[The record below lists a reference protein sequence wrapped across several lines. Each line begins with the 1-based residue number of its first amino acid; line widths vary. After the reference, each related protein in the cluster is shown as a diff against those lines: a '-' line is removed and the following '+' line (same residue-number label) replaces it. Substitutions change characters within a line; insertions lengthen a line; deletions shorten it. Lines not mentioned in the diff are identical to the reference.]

1 MSLFRPAFAVLGLI
15 LVILA
20 LLMLLPLTML
30 VVGDAPD
37 STAFLISSSITALTG
52 LLLYFF
58 NQGTLRHL
66 TARKVFLITATNWIG
81 VAAFAGIPFH
91 LSNLHLSITNAVF
104 ESVSGITTTG
114 STVLKGLD
122 GLPRDILLWRSIT
135 QWLGGIGIVAMAVVI
150 LPFLRVGGMRL
161 FKTESSD
168 WSDKATPQI
177 RVQIQYLVIV
187 YLILTFLCLSYY
199 WVFGMTFFD
208 AVNHAMTTVSTGGYS
223 THDSS
228 IGFYHSRPMLWGSVV
243 FMALS
248 GIPFTIYVN
257 FLISRRFSFVGD
269 AQVKFYFKLLGIA
282 GISMG
287 LYLYFTGSMDFMTS
301 LLHGFLNTA
310 SIMTTTGYVSD
321 DYGKWGAAA
330 LAVFFFLTFVGGCSG
345 STSGGLKVF
354 RFQLFWLYLRE
365 QFVRSVHPNA
375 IITLE
380 YNNRRVT
387 EDVIKSSIAFMYM
400 AMWSYAA
407 ITIVLSLCG
416 LDLVTSTTGAM
427 TALMNVGP
435 GLGEIIG
442 PSGNFQTLPDVAKW
456 VLSFGML
463 LGRLEYLTLYILFTP
478 MYWRN

>member
-1 MSLFRPAFAVLGLI
+1 MGLI

-20 LLMLLPLTML
+20 MLMLLPLVLLIT
-30 VVGDAPD
+30 GDAPD
-37 STAFLISSSITALTG
+37 SKVFLASSSITAVTG
-52 LLLYFF
+52 LLLFFF
-58 NQGTLRHL
+58 NRGSLRHL
-66 TARKVFLITATNWIG
+66 TTRKVFMITATNWIG

-91 LSNLHLSITNAVF
+91 FSFLHLSITDAVF

-114 STVLKGLD
+114 STVLTGLD
-122 GLPRDILLWRSIT
+122 SLPLDILLWRSIT
-135 QWLGGIGIVAMAVVI
+135 QWLGGIGIIAMAIMI

-177 RVQIQYLVIV
+177 RVQLQYLVIV
-187 YLILTFLCLSYY
+187 YLILSFLCMAYY
-199 WVFGMTFFD
+199 WACGMSLFD
-208 AVNHAMTTVSTGGYS
+208 AVCHAMTTLSTGGYS

-228 IGFYHSRPMLWGSVV
+228 IGFYQSKPILWGSVL

-248 GIPFTIYVN
+248 GIPFMIYVHVLVN
-257 FLISRRFSFVGD
+257 RRFSLTMD
-269 AQVKFYFKLLGIA
+269 AQVKFYFQLLCLA
-282 GISMG
+282 GVSMG
-287 LYLYFTGSMDFMTS
+287 LYRYFTGPADLMTA
-301 LLHGFLNTA
+301 LLHGFLNTT
-310 SIMTTTGYVSD
+310 SIMTTTGYVST
-321 DYGKWGAAA
+321 DYANWGAGA
-330 LAVFFFLTFVGGCSG
+330 LAIVFFLTFVGGCSG
-345 STSGGLKVF
+345 STSGGIKVF
-354 RFQLFWLYLRE
+354 RFQLFWLYLKE

-400 AMWSYAA
+400 AMWSYAM
-407 ITIVLSLCG
+407 ITIILSLCG
-416 LDLVTSTTGAM
+416 LDLVTSTTGAL

-435 GLGEIIG
+435 GLGDIIG
-442 PSGNFQTLPDVAKW
+442 PTGNFQSLPEVAKW

-463 LGRLEYLTLYILFTP
+463 LGRLEYLTLYVLLTP

>member
-20 LLMLLPLTML
+20 LLMLLPLALL
-30 VVGDAPD
+30 VVDDAPD
-37 STAFLISSSITALTG
+37 SGAFLVSSAITGITG

-58 NQGTLRHL
+58 NRGTLRHL
-66 TARKVFLITATNWIG
+66 TTRKVFMITATNWIG
-81 VAAFAGIPFH
+81 TSAFASIPFH
-91 LSNLHLSITNAVF
+91 LSQLRLSVTNAFF

-114 STVLKGLD
+114 STVLQGLD
-122 GLPRDILLWRSIT
+122 SLPRDILLWRSIT
-135 QWLGGIGIVAMAVVI
+135 QWLGGIGIVAMAVMI

-177 RVQIQYLVIV
+177 RVQLQYLVMV
-187 YLILTFLCLSYY
+187 YLILTIMCLSYY
-199 WVFGMTFFD
+199 WAFGMSLFE

-228 IGFYHSRPMLWGSVV
+228 IGFYQSRPILWGSVL

-248 GIPFTIYVN
+248 GIPFTLYVH
-257 FLISRRFSFVGD
+257 FLISRRFSLVAD
-269 AQVKFYFKLLGIA
+269 AQVKFYFQLLCIA
-282 GISMG
+282 GVAMG
-287 LYLYFTGSMDFMTS
+287 LYLYFTAPMNLMTA
-301 LLHGFLNTA
+301 LLHGFLNTT
-310 SIMTTTGYVSD
+310 SIMTTTGYVST
-321 DYGKWGAAA
+321 DYGKWGSGAIAM
-330 LAVFFFLTFVGGCSG
+330 FFFLTFVGGCSG
-345 STSGGLKVF
+345 STSGGIKVF

-365 QFVRSVHPNA
+365 QFARSVHPNA

-400 AMWSYAA
+400 AMWSYAM
-407 ITIVLSLCG
+407 ITIILGLCG
-416 LDLVTSTTGAM
+416 LDLVTSTTGAL

-435 GLGEIIG
+435 GLGDIVG
-442 PSGNFQTLPDVAKW
+442 PAGSFQSLPDVAKW

-463 LGRLEYLTLYILFTP
+463 LGRLEYLTLYILLTP
-478 MYWRN
+478 MYWRS

>member
-1 MSLFRPAFAVLGLI
+1 MSLFRPAFAILGLI

-20 LLMLLPLTML
+20 LLMLLPLIMIL
-30 VVGDAPD
+30 VGDAPD
-37 STAFLISSSITALTG
+37 SRIFLISSCITAVTG

-58 NQGTLRHL
+58 NRGTLRHL
-66 TARKVFLITATNWIG
+66 TTRKVFLITATNWIG
-81 VAAFAGIPFH
+81 VATFAGIPFH
-91 LSNLHLSITNAVF
+91 LSELHLSITDAVF

-114 STVLKGLD
+114 STVLHGLD
-122 GLPRDILLWRSIT
+122 TLPRDILLWRSIT
-135 QWLGGIGIVAMAVVI
+135 QWLGGIGIVAMAVMI

-161 FKTESSD
+161 FKSESSD

-177 RVQIQYLVIV
+177 RVQLQYLVIV
-187 YLILTFLCLSYY
+187 YLILSFLCMSYY
-199 WVFGMTFFD
+199 WICGMSFFD
-208 AVNHAMTTVSTGGYS
+208 AVNHAMTTLSTGGYS

-228 IGFYHSRPMLWGSVV
+228 IGFYQSKPLLWGSVL

-248 GIPFTIYVN
+248 GIPFMIYVHI
-257 FLISRRFSFVGD
+257 LINRRFSFAMD
-269 AQVKFYFKLLGIA
+269 AQVKFYFQLLGIA
-282 GISMG
+282 GVTMG
-287 LYLYFTGSMDFMTS
+287 LYLYFTEQMDLFTAMV
-301 LLHGFLNTA
+301 HGFLNTT

-321 DYGKWGAAA
+321 DFGKWGPGAI
-330 LAVFFFLTFVGGCSG
+330 AVFFFLTFVGGCSG
-345 STSGGLKVF
+345 STSGGIKVF

-400 AMWSYAA
+400 AMWSYAM
-407 ITIVLSLCG
+407 ITIILSLCG
-416 LDLVTSTTGAM
+416 LDLVTSNTGAV

-435 GLGEIIG
+435 GLGDVVG
-442 PSGNFQTLPDVAKW
+442 PSGNFQTLPDIAKW

-463 LGRLEYLTLYILFTP
+463 LGRLEYLTLYILLTP

>member
-20 LLMLLPLTML
+20 MLMLLPLVLLIT
-30 VVGDAPD
+30 GDTPD
-37 STAFLISSSITALTG
+37 STVFLISSSITASTG
-52 LLLYFF
+52 LLLFFF
-58 NQGTLRHL
+58 NRGALRHL
-66 TARKVFLITATNWIG
+66 TTRKVFMITATNWIG

-91 LSNLHLSITNAVF
+91 LSYIHLSITDAVF

-114 STVLKGLD
+114 STVLTGLD
-122 GLPRDILLWRSIT
+122 SLPLDILLWRSIT
-135 QWLGGIGIVAMAVVI
+135 QWLGGIGIIAMAIMI

-177 RVQIQYLVIV
+177 RVQLQYLVIV
-187 YLILTFLCLSYY
+187 YLILSFLCMAYY
-199 WVFGMTFFD
+199 WVCGMSLFD
-208 AVNHAMTTVSTGGYS
+208 AVCHAMTTLSTGGYS
-223 THDSS
+223 THDTS
-228 IGFYHSRPMLWGSVV
+228 IGFYQSAPILWGSVL

-248 GIPFTIYVN
+248 GIPFMIYVHILVN
-257 FLISRRFSFVGD
+257 RRFSLTMD
-269 AQVKFYFKLLGIA
+269 AQVKFYFQLLCLA
-282 GISMG
+282 GFSMG
-287 LYLYFTGSMDFMTS
+287 LYRYFTGPADLKTA
-301 LLHGFLNTA
+301 LLHGFLNTT
-310 SIMTTTGYVSD
+310 SIMTTTGYVST
-321 DYGKWGAAA
+321 DYDTWGAGA
-330 LAVFFFLTFVGGCSG
+330 LALMFFLTFVGGCSG
-345 STSGGLKVF
+345 STSGGIKVF
-354 RFQLFWLYLRE
+354 RFQLFWLYLKE

-400 AMWSYAA
+400 AMWSYAM
-407 ITIVLSLCG
+407 ITIILGLCG
-416 LDLVTSTTGAM
+416 LDLVTSTTGAL

-435 GLGEIIG
+435 GLGDVIG
-442 PSGNFQTLPDVAKW
+442 PTGNFQSLPDVAKW

-463 LGRLEYLTLYILFTP
+463 LGRLEYLTLYVLLTP

>member
-1 MSLFRPAFAVLGLI
+1 MSLLRPAFAVLGLI

-20 LLMLLPLTML
+20 ALMLLPLFLLIT
-30 VVGDAPD
+30 GDAPD
-37 STAFLISSSITALTG
+37 SRAFLVSSAMTAGTG
-52 LLLYFF
+52 LLLYFL
-58 NQGTLRHL
+58 NRGTLRHL
-66 TARKVFLITATNWIG
+66 TTRKVFLITATNWIG

-91 LSNLHLSITNAVF
+91 FSDLHLSITDAVF

-122 GLPRDILLWRSIT
+122 GLPADILLWRSIT
-135 QWLGGIGIVAMAVVI
+135 QWLGGIGIVAMAVMI

-161 FKTESSD
+161 FKSESSD

-177 RVQIQYLVIV
+177 RVQLQYLVIV
-187 YLILTFLCLSYY
+187 YLILSVLCMAYY
-199 WVFGMTFFD
+199 WGFGMSFFD
-208 AVNHAMTTVSTGGYS
+208 AVNHAMTTLSTGGYS

-228 IGFYHSRPMLWGSVV
+228 IGFYQSKPLLWGSVV

-248 GIPFTIYVN
+248 GVPFTIYVHI
-257 FLISRRFSFVGD
+257 LVSRRFTYTAD
-269 AQVKFYFKLLGIA
+269 AQVRFYLQLLCIA
-282 GISMG
+282 GITMG
-287 LYLYFTGSMDFMTS
+287 FYLFFTDQMDISTAMV
-301 LLHGFLNTA
+301 HGFLNTT

-321 DYGKWGAAA
+321 DFGKWGSGAI
-330 LAVFFFLTFVGGCSG
+330 AVFFFLTFVGGCSG
-345 STSGGLKVF
+345 STSGGIKVF

-400 AMWSYAA
+400 AMWSYA
-407 ITIVLSLCG
+407 IMTIILSMCG
-416 LDLVTSTTGAM
+416 LDLITSTTGAL

-435 GLGEIIG
+435 GLGDIVG
-442 PSGNFQTLPDVAKW
+442 PSGNFQTLPDIAKW
-456 VLSFGML
+456 VLSLGML
-463 LGRLEYLTLYILFTP
+463 LGRLEYLTLYILLTP